1 MTNFIF
7 LSSTFNPNVTLSF
20 LLRSFFGLGKHSISK
35 ITARYS
41 LSPSYRVSIVPQV
54 IMIEL
59 EKYVFANF
67 RFGRSY
73 QRNYL
78 QTKNFKLRSGLY
90 SGIRMSR
97 GLPSRGQR
105 SKTNASTS
113 KHLNTKL
120 SV

>member
-20 LLRSFFGLGKHSISK
+20 LLGSFFGLGKHSISK

-41 LSPSYRVSIVPQV
+41 LSPSCRVSIIPQV
-54 IMIEL
+54 ILIEL
-59 EKYVFANF
+59 EKYVFF
-67 RFGRSY
+67 SFKFGRFY
-73 QRNYL
+73 QRTYS

-113 KHLNTKL
+113 KRLNIKAF
-120 SV
+120 